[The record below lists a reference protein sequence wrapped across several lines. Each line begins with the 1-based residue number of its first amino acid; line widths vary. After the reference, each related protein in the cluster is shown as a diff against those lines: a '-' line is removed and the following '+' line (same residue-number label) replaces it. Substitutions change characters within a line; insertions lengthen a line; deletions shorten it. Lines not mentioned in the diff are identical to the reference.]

1 VTEKIKERC
10 KQMRQENYKD
20 TFVNLVATQSLY
32 GIHGCNDTALSYHL
46 SFKASQFGAI
56 REPSELVVPGGPDRQ
71 LAPLA
76 TVTSIPAGR
85 KGAAASVT
93 TPHQATG

>member
-10 KQMRQENYKD
+10 KQMRQENYED
-20 TFVNLVATQSLY
+20 NFVNLVATQSLY

-56 REPSELVVPGGPDRQ
+56 REPSELVPGGLDRQ

-76 TVTSIPAGR
+76 TVTPIPAGR
-85 KGAAASVT
+85 KGTAAPVT
-93 TPHQATG
+93 TPYQATG